1 MVRGWQSVVR
11 AQLTCTH
18 HSVLGQLV
26 PHDLFSTTIGT
37 TPLAIEYTDT
47 VAINDFLVSWR
58 ETNLGFLHL
67 DNNPD
72 LTLVTTNCDIR
83 TALLD
88 QLRRRCGAPEVLE
101 PTSKGM

>member
-1 MVRGWQSVVR
+1 VPR
-11 AQLTCTH
+11 
-18 HSVLGQLV
+18 QLV

-37 TPLAIEYTDT
+37 TPLAFEYTDT
-47 VAINDFLVSWR
+47 VAISDFLVSGR

-83 TALLD
+83 KALID
-88 QLRRRCGAPEVLE
+88 QFRRRFGAPEALG
-101 PTSKGM
+101 PTSKGV